1 MSSERLTKALRRKI
15 FERAKGRCE
24 YCLSP
29 AKYALHPFE
38 ADHIVPR
45 SKGGSTSLENLALSC
60 GCHRFKAA
68 HTYARDPKKGR
79 LVRLFNP
86 RKDKWTRHFRWSED
100 LSQIIGI
107 TAIGRATVSVLRLNR
122 QELIELRRLLILVGE
137 HPAQRTTNAKPSK
150 KARE

>member
-1 MSSERLTKALRRKI
+1 MSSKRLPKALRREI

-38 ADHIVPR
+38 ADHIIPR

-60 GCHRFKAA
+60 GCHHFKAA
-68 HTYARDPKKGR
+68 HTHAHDPKTGR

-86 RKDKWTRHFRWSED
+86 RQDKWTKHFRWSED
-100 LSQIIGI
+100 LTQIIGI

-122 QELIELRRLLILVGE
+122 QELIELRRLLIIVSE
-137 HPAQRTTNAKPSK
+137 HPAQRPVTQKPSK
-150 KARE
+150 KVGE